1 MVVAATVGLLALSVS
16 VGLLLAR
23 GTLDLIFR
31 FALYTRDAISRPM

>member
-23 GTLDLIFR
+23 GALDLIFR
-31 FALYTRDAISRPM
+31 FALYTRGVVSRPL